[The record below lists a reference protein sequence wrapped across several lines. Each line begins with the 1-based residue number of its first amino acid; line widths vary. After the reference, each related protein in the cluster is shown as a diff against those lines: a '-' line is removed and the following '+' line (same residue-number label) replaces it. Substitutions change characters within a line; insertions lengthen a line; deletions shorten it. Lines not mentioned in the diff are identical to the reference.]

1 MPSVLP
7 PDAQR
12 TITAVCEQVGL
23 ALRHHHEIGSLR
35 HAGSDIHRFVR
46 NTLMRDY
53 RTMARRTYS
62 IHLRVNLDNDEQF
75 DAIRTAVRNTA
86 KRLLTQASLV
96 SPRPPDIAIESEDFF
111 EGTEEINLDD
121 DEAG

>member
-7 PDAQR
+7 PNIRVQIAEL
-12 TITAVCEQVGL
+12 CEWVGTVMRAHHEQGTMNQAASDL
-23 ALRHHHEIGSLR
+23 RNALRRITE
-35 HAGSDIHRFVR
+35 
-46 NTLMRDY
+46 RDY

-75 DAIRTAVRNTA
+75 AAIRTAVRHTA